1 MFKKRT
7 LKSGMVGGLLLIM
20 ALGFFLGFKTLYSS
34 PAGAAGAWP
43 TVKQGSTGENVYS
56 IQLFLKAHG
65 YSLTADGAFGSQ
77 TASAVK
83 SFQSAHKLSVDGIV
97 GSQTWAALVITTQ
110 QGSTGSAVTALQRQL
125 KAHGQNITV
134 DGDFGPATATA
145 VRNFQSS
152 KKIGADG
159 VAGPQTWN
167 SLVSTGGST
176 PAPPPPPPSGSVLA
190 KIVAYAKAIEA
201 GKAEPGWGGGRIP
214 YSWGGGHRSKPG
226 PSLGTCSGY
235 TGSIHPC
242 PANHTVGLDCSGFAR
257 WVYDLAY
264 GKDVLGSGNT
274 DSQLRR
280 LHRVSASAAQ
290 PGDLVY
296 FGTLSNT
303 HHVGIYIGNG
313 KIIDALKTGTLIQT
327 NNLSGFS
334 DLVGYYRY

>member
-1 MFKKRT
+1 MSKKKT
-7 LKSGMVGGLLLIM
+7 VQSGFAGGLLLVI
-20 ALGFFLGFKTLYSS
+20 ALGLFLGVKAFSS
-34 PAGAAGAWP
+34 QSAGAASAWP
-43 TVKQGSTGENVYS
+43 TVKQGNTGENVYS
-56 IQLFLKAHG
+56 VQLLLQAHG
-65 YSLTADGAFGSQ
+65 YSLSADGDFGSQ
-77 TASAVK
+77 TASTVK
-83 SFQSAHKLSVDGIV
+83 SFQSAHKLGADGIV
-97 GSQTWAALVITTQ
+97 GAQTWPALIVTTQ
-110 QGSTGSAVTALQRQL
+110 QGSTGPAVTALQRQL
-125 KAHGQNITV
+125 KAHGQNLAI
-134 DGDFGPATATA
+134 DGDFGAGTAAA

-152 KKIGADG
+152 KKLSVDG

-167 SLVSTGGST
+167 SLVSGGGSVT
-176 PAPPPPPPSGSVLA
+176 PPAPAPSGSVLA
-190 KIVAYAKAIEA
+190 KIVAYAKAIES

-214 YSWGGGHRSKPG
+214 YSWGGGHGSKVG

-242 PANHTVGLDCSGFAR
+242 PANHTVGVDCSGFSR

-274 DSQLRR
+274 DSQLKR

-313 KIIDALKTGTLIQT
+313 LMINAYATGTYIQT
-327 NNLSGFS
+327 NRISGQS
-334 DLVGYYRY
+334 DLVGYFAY